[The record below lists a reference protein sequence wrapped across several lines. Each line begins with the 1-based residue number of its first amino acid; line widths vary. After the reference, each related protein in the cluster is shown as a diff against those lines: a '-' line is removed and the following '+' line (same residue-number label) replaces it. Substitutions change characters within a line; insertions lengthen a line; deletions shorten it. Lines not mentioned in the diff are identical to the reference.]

1 MNINGPSEI
10 TAEAN
15 RERSDGRFL
24 GVLRAVGLIAVAAGA
39 VGSIGF
45 MLRAGHPPLFLR
57 VLFAVWVLSPFVALL
72 FAHVVSKRWA
82 VLTRTTLYS
91 VMLILSV
98 GSLVTYGNVAFG
110 PPRPKPAFVFLVVP
124 LGSWLVMTIAV
135 SIAAFISHKR
145 WRSHP

>member
-1 MNINGPSEI
+1 M
-10 TAEAN
+10 A
-15 RERSDGRFL
+15 
-24 GVLRAVGLIAVAAGA
+24 LRILRGVGLIAVAAGA

-72 FAHVVSKRWA
+72 FTHAVSKRWR
-82 VLTRTTLYS
+82 VLTRATLYS
-91 VMLILSV
+91 LMVIVTV
-98 GSLVTYGNVAFG
+98 GSLAFYGNVVFG
-110 PPRPKPAFVFLVVP
+110 PPRPKPAFAFLVGP

>member
-1 MNINGPSEI
+1 M
-10 TAEAN
+10 A
-15 RERSDGRFL
+15 
-24 GVLRAVGLIAVAAGA
+24 LRILRGVGLIAVAAGA

-72 FAHVVSKRWA
+72 FTHAVSKRWR
-82 VLTRTTLYS
+82 VLTRATLYS
-91 VMLILSV
+91 LMVIVTV
-98 GSLVTYGNVAFG
+98 GSLAFYGNVVFG

-135 SIAAFISHKR
+135 SIAAFISHKL

>member
-15 RERSDGRFL
+15 RETSDGRFL

-57 VLFAVWVLSPFVALL
+57 VLFAIWVLSPFMALL
-72 FAHVVSKRWA
+72 VAHVVSKSWS

-91 VMLILSV
+91 LMIMVTV
-98 GSLVTYGNVAFG
+98 GSLAFYGNVVFG

-124 LGSWLVMTIAV
+124 LGSWLLMAIAV
-135 SIAAFISHKR
+135 AIAAFISHKL

>member
-1 MNINGPSEI
+1 M
-10 TAEAN
+10 A
-15 RERSDGRFL
+15 
-24 GVLRAVGLIAVAAGA
+24 LRILRGVGLIAVAAGA

-57 VLFAVWVLSPFVALL
+57 VLFAIWVLSPFVALL
-72 FAHVVSKRWA
+72 VAHVVSKRWSII
-82 VLTRTTLYS
+82 TRATLYS
-91 VMLILSV
+91 VMLVLTVS
-98 GSLVTYGNVAFG
+98 SLAIYGNVALG

>member
-15 RERSDGRFL
+15 RERSDRRFL

-45 MLRAGHPPLFLR
+45 MLRAGNPPLFLR

-72 FAHVVSKRWA
+72 FAHVVLKRWP

-91 VMLILSV
+91 LMIILSV
-98 GSLVTYGNVAFG
+98 GSLAFYENVVFG

>member
-1 MNINGPSEI
+1 MSINGPSEI

-15 RERSDGRFL
+15 RETSDGRFL

-57 VLFAVWVLSPFVALL
+57 VLFAIWVLSPFVALL
-72 FAHVVSKRWA
+72 FAHVVSKRWP
-82 VLTRTTLYS
+82 VITRTTLYS
-91 VMLILSV
+91 LMVIVTV
-98 GSLVTYGNVAFG
+98 GSLAFYGNVVFG
-110 PPRPKPAFVFLVVP
+110 PPRPKPAFAFLVVP

-135 SIAAFISHKR
+135 SIAAFISRKR
-145 WRSHP
+145 WRSHS